1 MIEITYTMF
10 PLEPVRTRTGFFS
23 SLPNSNG
30 HGSALLSHLKP
41 GSNQFANSYEFE
53 FPVRTEMST
62 RTHMGSNWWEWMNIC
77 SGNTFQFQNGLILN
91 TILQNLFLI
100 LVIQLDPGS
109 IFIINWV
116 YEFFM
121 SFWVFSALF
130 KFYF

>member
-1 MIEITYTMF
+1 MFQSNCWVSKNQRSDVVTRKTMKVMTIVAFDIETDIKQYYTMF

-91 TILQNLFLI
+91 TILQNLF
-100 LVIQLDPGS
+100 
-109 IFIINWV
+109 
-116 YEFFM
+116 
-121 SFWVFSALF
+121 
-130 KFYF
+130 